1 MKNRFHFDFKK
12 LFFTL
17 LRIAIGWHFLYEGFS
32 KVFANDWTSYYYLT
46 GTTGPLSD
54 FYHWL
59 AASPGLLKVVDILN
73 IWGLILIGIGLFIG
87 CLSRLAAIAGTV
99 LLALYYFAYPPFGVS
114 LLGPTESHLYIVD
127 KIFLEALAL
136 LFISF
141 YKESG
146 YGIDA
151 FFEFFRKSK
160 KGSVSENKISEP
172 SSNTRREL
180 IKNLSTLPVLGLM
193 GWGAFASK
201 KEYGVDVWS
210 GATKQLQKLALKEL
224 KGTLPQGKIGKY
236 EISRLVLGGN
246 LIGGWSH
253 ARDLIYADNLFK
265 AYNTEEKIFQTL
277 VLAERAGINTINIGY
292 PTNPVIQKYKKLY
305 GSNIKVLSQVAPVRK
320 NGDDKII
327 DVYAQINGAI
337 DSGADILQVQGNWCD
352 WCVRDKR
359 IEVIAKMIDRIREHG
374 YLAGLGAHTIDSL
387 IACEEF
393 GIVPDYYM
401 KTMHHDKYWSAHP
414 VENRVPFEVDGT
426 NYLDHNKFHNN
437 LFDLFPERTIEFV
450 QKAKVPV
457 MGFKILAA
465 GAIQPKDGF
474 NYAFMNG
481 ADFIC
486 VGMFDF
492 QIVNDVNICIETL
505 NNLGDTRKRKWFG

>member
-1 MKNRFHFDFKK
+1 MTNRFKFDLKK
-12 LFFTL
+12 IFYTF
-17 LRIAIGWHFLYEGFS
+17 LRIGIGWHFLYEGVS
-32 KVFANDWTSYYYLT
+32 KLSVDGWTSYYYLS
-46 GTTGPLSD
+46 GSTGPLSG
-54 FYHWL
+54 FYQWL
-59 AASPGLLKVVDILN
+59 AASQGLLNVVDMLN
-73 IWGLILIGIGLFIG
+73 IWGLILIGVALFIG
-87 CLSRLAAIAGTV
+87 CMSRIAAIAGAI

-114 LLGPTESHLYIVD
+114 LLGPSESHLYIVD
-127 KIFLEALAL
+127 KIFIEGLAL
-136 LFISF
+136 LFISL
-141 YKESG
+141 YKENG

-151 FFEFFRKSK
+151 LLEFLRKSN
-160 KGSVSENKISEP
+160 KGSVSETNISGP

-180 IKNLSTLPVLGLM
+180 IKNLSTLPVLGLI
-193 GWGAFASK
+193 GWGAYSSK
-201 KEYGVDVWS
+201 KEYNVDVWS

-224 KGTLPQGKIGKY
+224 KGTLPQGKIGTY

-265 AYNTEEKIFQTL
+265 AYNTEEKIFETL
-277 VLAERAGINTINIGY
+277 VLAERAGINSINIGY

-305 GSNIKVLSQVAPVRK
+305 GSKIKVISQVAPAKRS
-320 NGDDKII
+320 GDDNI
-327 DVYAQINGAI
+327 DIYAQINGAI

-352 WCVRDKR
+352 WLVRDKK
-359 IEVIAKMIDRIREHG
+359 IEIIAKMIDRIREQG

-387 IACEEF
+387 IACEEY

-401 KTMHHDKYWSAHP
+401 KTIHHDKYWSAHP
-414 VENRVPFEVDGT
+414 RENRVPFEVDGI

-437 LFDLFPERTIEFV
+437 LFDLFPEKTIEFV

-481 ADFIC
+481 ADFVC

-505 NNLGDTRKRKWFG
+505 NNLGTTRNRKWFG

>member
-1 MKNRFHFDFKK
+1 
-12 LFFTL
+12 
-17 LRIAIGWHFLYEGFS
+17 
-32 KVFANDWTSYYYLT
+32 
-46 GTTGPLSD
+46 
-54 FYHWL
+54 
-59 AASPGLLKVVDILN
+59 
-73 IWGLILIGIGLFIG
+73 
-87 CLSRLAAIAGTV
+87 
-99 LLALYYFAYPPFGVS
+99 
-114 LLGPTESHLYIVD
+114 
-127 KIFLEALAL
+127 
-136 LFISF
+136 
-141 YKESG
+141 
-146 YGIDA
+146 
-151 FFEFFRKSK
+151 
-160 KGSVSENKISEP
+160 
-172 SSNTRREL
+172 
-180 IKNLSTLPVLGLM
+180 M
-193 GWGAFASK
+193 GWGAYLSK
-201 KEYGVDVWS
+201 KEYAVDVWS

-265 AYNTEEKIFQTL
+265 AYNTEEKIFETL

-305 GSNIKVLSQVAPVRK
+305 GSKIKVLSQVAPVKK
-320 NGDDKII
+320 NGDYKNI
-327 DVYAQINGAI
+327 DIYAQINGAI

-352 WCVRDKR
+352 WCVRDKQ
-359 IEVIAKMIDRIREHG
+359 IEIIAKMIDRIREQG

-474 NYAFMNG
+474 NYAFKNG

-505 NNLGDTRKRKWFG
+505 NNLGDTRNRKWFG

>member
-1 MKNRFHFDFKK
+1 M
-12 LFFTL
+12 
-17 LRIAIGWHFLYEGFS
+17 
-32 KVFANDWTSYYYLT
+32 
-46 GTTGPLSD
+46 
-54 FYHWL
+54 
-59 AASPGLLKVVDILN
+59 
-73 IWGLILIGIGLFIG
+73 
-87 CLSRLAAIAGTV
+87 
-99 LLALYYFAYPPFGVS
+99 
-114 LLGPTESHLYIVD
+114 D
-127 KIFLEALAL
+127 KIFLEGLAL

-141 YKESG
+141 YKENG

-151 FFEFFRKSK
+151 LLEFFRKSK
-160 KGSVSENKISEP
+160 KGSVSDSNISEP
-172 SSNTRREL
+172 PSNTRREL

-193 GWGAFASK
+193 GWGAYVSK
-201 KEYGVDVWS
+201 KEYNVDVWS

-224 KGTLPQGKIGKY
+224 KGTLPQGKIGKH

-265 AYNTEEKIFQTL
+265 AYNTEEKIFETL

-305 GSNIKVLSQVAPVRK
+305 GSKIKVLSQVAPVKK

-352 WCVRDKR
+352 WCVRDKK
-359 IEVIAKMIDRIREHG
+359 IEVIAKMIDRIREQG